1 VRIAVVCTDL
11 GVRVPGEKGA
21 SIHLAAIAT
30 ALARAGNRV
39 ALVGVAGHGRPPAG
53 VEPILFPHPGRTEG
67 LRREVRKLRTVERIA
82 RAAEPRLRE
91 FAPDVVYERLSL
103 FGTAGARLARA
114 TGAHH
119 VVEVNALLADEE
131 ARWRG
136 LTLRRTARARERR
149 VLQAAALRIAVSEE
163 LAARVRARAGEATVV
178 VPNGVDASAFSH
190 APDQRDA
197 RRELGWPLDAT
208 VLGFVGGL
216 RPWHGLEHVIEALVR
231 VPDALLAIAG
241 GGELQP
247 EFASR
252 AHDLGVAERLRWMG
266 PLPHADVPRFL
277 AALDVAL
284 IPYPELDGFAF
295 SPLKLYE
302 YLAAG
307 IPIVASDIG
316 QVGTVLREAG
326 CGVLVR
332 PGDPAEL
339 AEGIHAVL
347 HEPERHRG
355 LAAEV
360 RPRVLAEHSWD
371 ERARRLTMLFDETFA
386 DAVAV

>member
-1 VRIAVVCTDL
+1 MRIAVLCTDL

-30 ALARAGNRV
+30 ALSRAGNRV
-39 ALVGVAGHGRPPAG
+39 ALVGVAGHGSPPGG

-67 LRREVRKLRTVERIA
+67 LRREIRKLKFVERIA
-82 RAAEPRLRE
+82 RAARPRLRE
-91 FAPDVVYERLSL
+91 FGPDIVYERLSL

-114 TGAHH
+114 TDAHH

-136 LTLRRTARARERR
+136 LALRRIARASERA
-149 VLQAAALRIAVSEE
+149 VLRAAALRVAVSEE
-163 LAARVRARAGEATVV
+163 LAARVRASAGGGTVV
-178 VPNGVDASAFSH
+178 VPNAVDAGAF
-190 APDQRDA
+190 ARAWERRDA
-197 RRELGWPLDAT
+197 RRSLGWPVDAAT
-208 VLGFVGGL
+208 LGFLGGL
-216 RPWHGLEHVIEALVR
+216 RPWHGLEYAIEALVH

-241 GGELQP
+241 EGELRP
-247 EFASR
+247 KLLSR
-252 AHDLGVAERLRWMG
+252 ANELGVSERLRWVG

-284 IPYPELDGFAF
+284 IPYPALRDFAF

-307 IPIVASDIG
+307 VPIVASDIG
-316 QVGTVLREAG
+316 QVGQVLRKAG

-332 PGDPAEL
+332 PGDPTEL
-339 AEGIHAVL
+339 AAGIQQVL
-347 HEPERHRG
+347 RDPERNR
-355 LAAEV
+355 ARAVEV

-371 ERARRLTMLFDETFA
+371 ERARRLTMLFNQRLT
-386 DAVAV
+386 DAVAP

>member
-1 VRIAVVCTDL
+1 MRIAVFCTDL

-67 LRREVRKLRTVERIA
+67 LRREIRKLRFVERIA
-82 RAAEPRLRE
+82 RAAGPRLRE

-114 TGAHH
+114 TGAQH

-136 LTLRRTARARERR
+136 LTLRRIARATERR
-149 VLQAAALRIAVSEE
+149 VLRGAALRVSVSEE
-163 LAARVRARAGEATVV
+163 LAARVRANAGGATVV
-178 VPNGVDASAFSH
+178 VPNAVDAAAF
-190 APDQRDA
+190 ARAWERRDA
-197 RRELGWPLDAT
+197 RRSFGWPIDGAT
-208 VLGFVGGL
+208 LGFLGGL
-216 RPWHGLEHVIEALVR
+216 RPWHGLENAIEALVH
-231 VPDALLAIAG
+231 VPDASLAIAG
-241 GGELQP
+241 EGELRP
-247 EFASR
+247 RLVSR
-252 AHDLGVAERLRWMG
+252 AADLGVAERLRWMG
-266 PLPHADVPRFL
+266 SLPHADVPRFL

-284 IPYPELDGFAF
+284 APYPALHDFAF

-307 IPIVASDIG
+307 VPIVASDIG
-316 QVGTVLREAG
+316 QVGQVLREAR

-332 PGDPAEL
+332 PGHPDEL
-339 AEGIHAVL
+339 AAGIQRVL
-347 HEPERHRG
+347 RDPERNRAR
-355 LAAEV
+355 AAEV
-360 RPRVLAEHSWD
+360 RSQVLAEHSWD
-371 ERARRLTMLFDETFA
+371 ERARRLTRLFDQRLG
-386 DAVAV
+386 DALAA